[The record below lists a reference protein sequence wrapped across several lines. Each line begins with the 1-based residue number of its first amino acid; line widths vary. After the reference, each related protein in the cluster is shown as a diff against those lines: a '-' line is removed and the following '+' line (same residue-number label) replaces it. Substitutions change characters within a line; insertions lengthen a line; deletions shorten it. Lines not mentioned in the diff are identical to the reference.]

1 MRPEMMYGGFLSEL
15 KKQGILQPGKN
26 DGLVPVAKLHL
37 QGVCSGLH
45 VVMTPLWICSCQ
57 DPAIPPDGIQKVRV
71 PACSI

>member
-1 MRPEMMYGGFLSEL
+1 MRPEMMYGGYFPEL
-15 KKQGILQPGKN
+15 IKEGFLQPGKN
-26 DGLVPVAKLHL
+26 DDLVPVTKLHL